1 MRFLRF
7 ILVAAPLLGSHLTFA
22 QPTFGLQYATELQTD
37 FKGGFNMPGLLRLE
51 AEVPVGNSVSFQA
64 ASISIGKTRNER
76 LINDFQVFS
85 NIEEENL
92 PFGLAVMN
100 VVYRPGN
107 RHEFYVGVRNI
118 NEDYFTSPI
127 TSLFTNSSCGVF
139 PTISTNYDIANY
151 PLASVGI
158 HYAYCS
164 DNLQI
169 LSSIYNG
176 SGYSSPWGKEHV
188 FQFNPA
194 RDGLF
199 VMGQIG
205 YESTQASFYMGGC
218 LHTRTETLSRAE
230 TLSHAETLSRAETL
244 WGYTECSLTQDLSL
258 IAGCSHAFGSQVS
271 CSDFLGIGFL
281 YAIPKAGL
289 GLYTDYARMDEG
301 YECATELT
309 CRIHVSEH
317 LDLQPTIHWINQKEM
332 KALVSLLRLSLVL

>member
-1 MRFLRF
+1 MQVMRLFRLF
-7 ILVAAPLLGSHLTFA
+7 LVAVLVMCSHLASA
-22 QPTFGLQYATELQTD
+22 QPVFGLQYTTELQTD

-51 AEVPVGNSVSFQA
+51 ADVPVGNSVSFQA

-118 NEDYFTSPI
+118 NEDYFTSPV

-139 PTISTNYDIANY
+139 PTISANYDIANY
-151 PLASVGI
+151 PLASAGI
-158 HYAYCS
+158 HYAYYS

-176 SGYSSPWGKEHV
+176 IGYSSPWGKEHV
-188 FQFNPA
+188 FQFKPV
-194 RDGLF
+194 RDGVF
-199 VMGQIG
+199 VISQMEYIG
-205 YESTQASFYMGGC
+205 KGTSCFLGAC
-218 LHTRTETLSRAE
+218 LHSGDDKEQCAE
-230 TLSHAETLSRAETL
+230 TV
-244 WGYTECSLTQDLSL
+244 WGYTECALTRDMSL

-271 CSDFLGIGFL
+271 CSDFLGIGFQ
-281 YAIPKAGL
+281 YAIPKAEL

-301 YECATELT
+301 CECATELT
-309 CRIHVSEH
+309 CRIHISEH
-317 LDLQPTIHWINQKEM
+317 LDLQPAIHGIVQKNM
-332 KALVSLLRLSLVL
+332 KALVSLLRLSIVL